1 MTETEKTIDTLIVYC
16 HPYEM
21 SLSAAVLTAVEA
33 GLDRAERSFE
43 VCDLYADGF
52 DPVLRAPDLALYG
65 EGGTNDEL
73 VRRYQGQLS
82 RARHLM
88 LVAPVWWN
96 DIPAMLKGW
105 IDKVM
110 LVGFSWEAT
119 GHGLSGTLG
128 SIIES
133 VDVFTTSAEPTEHLR
148 ASIMATLMDGTF
160 AQLGVE
166 HRAWHNFGGIDL
178 STPEDRKGW
187 LAEVERIVAG
197 EDTVC

>member
-1 MTETEKTIDTLIVYC
+1 MTKTEKSIDTLIVYC

-33 GLDRAERSFE
+33 GLDRVGRSFE

-82 RARHLM
+82 RARHLV

-128 SIIES
+128 RVIES

-148 ASIMATLMDGTF
+148 AAIMATLMDGTF
-160 AQLGVE
+160 AQLDVE
-166 HRAWHNFGGIDL
+166 RRSWHNFGGIDL

-197 EDTVC
+197 EDAAC

>member
-1 MTETEKTIDTLIVYC
+1 MTETEKSIDTLIVYC

-21 SLSAAVLTAVEA
+21 TLSAAVLTAVEA
-33 GLDRAERSFE
+33 GLDRAGRSFE

-82 RARHLM
+82 RARHLV

-128 SIIES
+128 RVIES

-148 ASIMATLMDGTF
+148 AAIMATLMDGTF

-166 HRAWHNFGGIDL
+166 RRSWHNFGGIDQ
-178 STPEDRKGW
+178 STPDDRKDW
-187 LAEVERIVAG
+187 LAEVERIAAG
-197 EDTVC
+197 EDAA

>member
-1 MTETEKTIDTLIVYC
+1 MTETEKSIDTLIVYC

-33 GLDRAERSFE
+33 GLDRAGRSFG

-82 RARHLM
+82 RARHLV

-110 LVGFSWEAT
+110 LAGFSWEAT

-128 SIIES
+128 RIIES
-133 VDVFTTSAEPTEHLR
+133 VNVYTTSAEPTEHLR

-160 AQLGVE
+160 AQLGIE
-166 HRAWHNFGGIDL
+166 RRSWHNFGGIDR
-178 STPEDRKGW
+178 STPEDRKSW

-197 EDTVC
+197 EDAA

>member
-1 MTETEKTIDTLIVYC
+1 MIETNNSIDTLIVYC

-33 GLDRAERSFE
+33 GLDRVGRTFE

-65 EGGTNDEL
+65 EGGTNDGL
-73 VRRYQGQLS
+73 VRRYQDRLS
-82 RARHLM
+82 RARHLV

-128 SIIES
+128 RMIES

-148 ASIMATLMDGTF
+148 AAIMATLMDGTF

-166 HRAWHNFGGIDL
+166 RRSWHNFGGIDQ
-178 STPEDRKGW
+178 STPEGRKGW

-197 EDTVC
+197 EGAAC

>member
-1 MTETEKTIDTLIVYC
+1 MTETEKSIDTLIVYC

-33 GLDRAERSFE
+33 GLDRAGRSFE

-82 RARHLM
+82 RARHLV

-133 VDVFTTSAEPTEHLR
+133 VDVFTSSAEPTEHLR
-148 ASIMATLMDGTF
+148 ASIIATLMDGTF

-166 HRAWHNFGGIDL
+166 RRSWHNFGGIDR
-178 STPEDRKGW
+178 STPGDRKGW

-197 EDTVC
+197 EDVA

>member
-1 MTETEKTIDTLIVYC
+1 MTETEKPIDTLIVYC

-33 GLDRAERSFE
+33 GLDRAGRSFE
-43 VCDLYADGF
+43 VCDLYADSF

-73 VRRYQGQLS
+73 VRCYQGQLS
-82 RARHLM
+82 RARHLV

-148 ASIMATLMDGTF
+148 AAIMATLMDGTF
-160 AQLGVE
+160 AQLGIE
-166 HRAWHNFGGIDL
+166 RRSWHNFGGIDL

-197 EDTVC
+197 EDTAC

>member
-1 MTETEKTIDTLIVYC
+1 MTETEKSIDTLIVYC

-33 GLDRAERSFE
+33 GLDRAGRSFE

-82 RARHLM
+82 RARHLV

-133 VDVFTTSAEPTEHLR
+133 VDVFTSSAEPTEHLR

-166 HRAWHNFGGIDL
+166 RRSWHNFGGIDR

-187 LAEVERIVAG
+187 LAEVGRIVEG
-197 EDTVC
+197 EDAAC

>member
-1 MTETEKTIDTLIVYC
+1 MTKTEKSIDTLIVYC

-33 GLDRAERSFE
+33 GLDRVGRSFE

-82 RARHLM
+82 RARHLV

-128 SIIES
+128 RVIES
-133 VDVFTTSAEPTEHLR
+133 VDVYTTSAEPTEHLR
-148 ASIMATLMDGTF
+148 AAIMATLMDGTF

-166 HRAWHNFGGIDL
+166 RRSWHNFGGIDL

-197 EDTVC
+197 EDAAC

>member
-1 MTETEKTIDTLIVYC
+1 MTETVKSIETLIVYC

-33 GLDRAERSFE
+33 GLDRAGCSFE

-82 RARHLM
+82 RARYLV

-128 SIIES
+128 RVIES

-148 ASIMATLMDGTF
+148 AAIMATLMDGTF

-166 HRAWHNFGGIDL
+166 RRAWHNFGGIDQ
-178 STPEDRKGW
+178 STPEGRKGW
-187 LAEVERIVAG
+187 LAEVGRIVAG
-197 EDTVC
+197 EDTAC

>member
-1 MTETEKTIDTLIVYC
+1 
-16 HPYEM
+16 M

-33 GLDRAERSFE
+33 GLDRAGRSFE

-82 RARHLM
+82 RARHLV

-128 SIIES
+128 RVIES

-148 ASIMATLMDGTF
+148 AAIMATLMDGTF

-166 HRAWHNFGGIDL
+166 RRSWHNFGGIDQ
-178 STPEDRKGW
+178 STPEDRKDW
-187 LAEVERIVAG
+187 LAEVERIAAG
-197 EDTVC
+197 EDAA

>member
-1 MTETEKTIDTLIVYC
+1 MTETEKSIDTLIVYC

-33 GLDRAERSFE
+33 GLDRAGRSFE

-82 RARHLM
+82 RARHLV

-128 SIIES
+128 RVIES

-148 ASIMATLMDGTF
+148 AAIMATLMDGTF
-160 AQLGVE
+160 AQLDVE
-166 HRAWHNFGGIDL
+166 RRSWHNFGGIDL

-197 EDTVC
+197 EDAAC

>member
-1 MTETEKTIDTLIVYC
+1 MIETNNSIDTLIVYC

-33 GLDRAERSFE
+33 GLDRAGRTFE
-43 VCDLYADGF
+43 VCDLHADGF

-82 RARHLM
+82 RARHLV

-128 SIIES
+128 RIIES

-148 ASIMATLMDGTF
+148 AAVEATLMDGTF

-166 HRAWHNFGGIDL
+166 RRAWHNFGGIDQ
-178 STPEDRKGW
+178 STPEGRKGW
-187 LAEVERIVAG
+187 LAEVERIVTG
-197 EDTVC
+197 EGAAC

>member
-1 MTETEKTIDTLIVYC
+1 MTETEKSIDTLIVYC

-33 GLDRAERSFE
+33 GLDRAGRSFE

-52 DPVLRAPDLALYG
+52 DPVLRASDLALYG

-73 VRRYQGQLS
+73 VRRYQCQLS
-82 RARHLM
+82 RACHLV

-133 VDVFTTSAEPTEHLR
+133 VDVFTSSAEPTERLR
-148 ASIMATLMDGTF
+148 AAIMATLMDGTF

-166 HRAWHNFGGIDL
+166 RRSWHNFGGIDL

-197 EDTVC
+197 EDAAC

>member
-1 MTETEKTIDTLIVYC
+1 MTKTEKSIDTLIVYC

-33 GLDRAERSFE
+33 GLDRVGRSFE

-82 RARHLM
+82 RARHLV

-128 SIIES
+128 RVIES

-148 ASIMATLMDGTF
+148 AAIMATLMDGTF

-166 HRAWHNFGGIDL
+166 RRSWHNFGGIDL

-187 LAEVERIVAG
+187 LAEVERIAAG
-197 EDTVC
+197 EDAAC

>member
-1 MTETEKTIDTLIVYC
+1 MTETEKSIDTLIVYC

-33 GLDRAERSFE
+33 GLDRVGRSFE

-52 DPVLRAPDLALYG
+52 DPVLRPSDLALYG

-82 RARHLM
+82 RARHLV

-128 SIIES
+128 RMIES
-133 VDVFTTSAEPTEHLR
+133 VNVYTTSAEPTEHLR

-166 HRAWHNFGGIDL
+166 RRAWHNFGGIDQ
-178 STPEDRKGW
+178 STPEGRKGW

-197 EDTVC
+197 EDAAC

>member
-1 MTETEKTIDTLIVYC
+1 MIETEKSIDTLIVYC

-33 GLDRAERSFE
+33 GLDRAGRSFE

-52 DPVLRAPDLALYG
+52 DPVLRAPDLALYS

-82 RARHLM
+82 RARHLV

-128 SIIES
+128 RMIES

-160 AQLGVE
+160 AQLGIE
-166 HRAWHNFGGIDL
+166 RRSWHNFGGIDR

-197 EDTVC
+197 EDAA

>member
-1 MTETEKTIDTLIVYC
+1 MTKTEKSIDTLIVYC
-16 HPYEM
+16 HPYET

-33 GLDRAERSFE
+33 GLDRAGRSFE

-82 RARHLM
+82 RARHLV
-88 LVAPVWWN
+88 LIAPVWWN

-128 SIIES
+128 RVIES

-148 ASIMATLMDGTF
+148 AAIMATLMDGTF

-166 HRAWHNFGGIDL
+166 RRSWHNFGGIDL

-197 EDTVC
+197 EDAAC

>member
-1 MTETEKTIDTLIVYC
+1 MTKTLEPIDTLIVYC

-21 SLSAAVLTAVEA
+21 SLGAAVLTAVEA
-33 GLDRAERSFE
+33 GLDGARRTFE

-65 EGGTNDEL
+65 EGGTTDQL
-73 VRRYQGQLS
+73 VRRYQAQLA
-82 RARHLM
+82 RARHLA

-128 SIIES
+128 RMIES

-148 ASIMATLMDGTF
+148 AAIEPTLMDGTF

-166 HRAWHNFGGIDL
+166 RRAWHNFGGIDL
-178 STPEDRKGW
+178 STPEDRKAW
-187 LAEVERIVAG
+187 LAEVERIAVG
-197 EDTVC
+197 EDAAC

>member
-1 MTETEKTIDTLIVYC
+1 MTETEKSIDTLIVYC

-33 GLDRAERSFE
+33 GLDRAGRSFE

-82 RARHLM
+82 RARHLV

-119 GHGLSGTLG
+119 GYGLSGTLG
-128 SIIES
+128 RVIES

-148 ASIMATLMDGTF
+148 AAIMATLMDGTF

-166 HRAWHNFGGIDL
+166 RRSWHNFGGIDQ
-178 STPEDRKGW
+178 STPEDRKDW
-187 LAEVERIVAG
+187 LAEVERIAAG
-197 EDTVC
+197 EDAA

>member
-1 MTETEKTIDTLIVYC
+1 MTKTEKSIDTLIVYC

-33 GLDRAERSFE
+33 GLDRVGRSFE

-82 RARHLM
+82 RARHLVI
-88 LVAPVWWN
+88 VAPVWWN

-128 SIIES
+128 RVIES

-166 HRAWHNFGGIDL
+166 RRSWHNFGGIDR

-187 LAEVERIVAG
+187 LAEVGRIVEG
-197 EDTVC
+197 EDAAC

>member
-1 MTETEKTIDTLIVYC
+1 MTETEKSIDTLIVYC

-33 GLDRAERSFE
+33 GLDRAGRSFE

-52 DPVLRAPDLALYG
+52 DPVLRAPDLVLYG

-82 RARHLM
+82 RARRLV

-133 VDVFTTSAEPTEHLR
+133 VDVFTSSAEPTERLC
-148 ASIMATLMDGTF
+148 AAFEATLMDGTF
-160 AQLGVE
+160 AQLGIE
-166 HRAWHNFGGIDL
+166 HRAWHNFGGIDQ

-187 LAEVERIVAG
+187 LAEVERIAAG
-197 EDTVC
+197 EVAAC

>member
-1 MTETEKTIDTLIVYC
+1 MTETEKSIDTLIVYC

-33 GLDRAERSFE
+33 GLDRAGRSFE

-82 RARHLM
+82 RARHLV

-128 SIIES
+128 RVIES

-148 ASIMATLMDGTF
+148 AAIMATLMDGTF

-166 HRAWHNFGGIDL
+166 RRSWHNFGGIDL

-197 EDTVC
+197 EDAAC

>member
-1 MTETEKTIDTLIVYC
+1 MIETNNSIDTLIVYC

-33 GLDRAERSFE
+33 GLDRVGRTFE

-65 EGGTNDEL
+65 EGGTNDGL
-73 VRRYQGQLS
+73 VRCYQDRLS
-82 RARHLM
+82 RARHLV
-88 LVAPVWWN
+88 LIAPVWWN

-128 SIIES
+128 RMIES

-148 ASIMATLMDGTF
+148 AAIMATLMDGTF

-166 HRAWHNFGGIDL
+166 RRSWHNFGGIDQ
-178 STPEDRKGW
+178 STPEGRKGW

-197 EDTVC
+197 EGAAC

>member
-1 MTETEKTIDTLIVYC
+1 MTKTEKSIDTLIVYC

-33 GLDRAERSFE
+33 GLDRVGRSFE

-82 RARHLM
+82 RARHLV

-128 SIIES
+128 RVIES

-148 ASIMATLMDGTF
+148 AAIMATLMDGTF

-166 HRAWHNFGGIDL
+166 RRSWHNFGGIDL

-197 EDTVC
+197 EDAAC

>member
-1 MTETEKTIDTLIVYC
+1 MTKTEKSIDTLIVYC

-33 GLDRAERSFE
+33 GLDRVGRSFE

-82 RARHLM
+82 RARHLV

-128 SIIES
+128 RVIES
-133 VDVFTTSAEPTEHLR
+133 VDVFTTSAEPTERLR
-148 ASIMATLMDGTF
+148 AAIMATLMDGTF

-166 HRAWHNFGGIDL
+166 RRSWHNFGGIDL

-197 EDTVC
+197 EDAAC

>member
-1 MTETEKTIDTLIVYC
+1 MTKTEKTIDTLSVYC
-16 HPYEM
+16 HPYET

-33 GLDRAERSFE
+33 GLDRAGRSFE

-82 RARHLM
+82 RARHLV
-88 LVAPVWWN
+88 LIAPVWWN

-128 SIIES
+128 RVIES

-148 ASIMATLMDGTF
+148 AAIMATLMDGTF

-166 HRAWHNFGGIDL
+166 RRSWHNFGGIDL

-197 EDTVC
+197 EDAAC

>member
-1 MTETEKTIDTLIVYC
+1 MTETEKSIDTLIVYC

-33 GLDRAERSFE
+33 GLDRAGRSFE

-52 DPVLRAPDLALYG
+52 DPVLRASDLALYG

-73 VRRYQGQLS
+73 VRRYQCQLS
-82 RARHLM
+82 RACHLV

-133 VDVFTTSAEPTEHLR
+133 VDVFTSSAEPTERLR
-148 ASIMATLMDGTF
+148 AAIMATLMDGTF

-166 HRAWHNFGGIDL
+166 RRSWHNFGGIDL

-187 LAEVERIVAG
+187 LAEVERIAAG
-197 EDTVC
+197 EDAA

>member
-1 MTETEKTIDTLIVYC
+1 MTETEKSIDTLIVYC
-16 HPYEM
+16 HPYET

-33 GLDRAERSFE
+33 GLDRAGRSFE

-82 RARHLM
+82 RARHLV
-88 LVAPVWWN
+88 LIAPVWWN

-128 SIIES
+128 RVIES

-148 ASIMATLMDGTF
+148 AAIMATLMDGTF

-166 HRAWHNFGGIDL
+166 RRSWHNFGGIDL

-197 EDTVC
+197 EDAAC

>member
-1 MTETEKTIDTLIVYC
+1 MTKTEKSIDTLIVYC

-33 GLDRAERSFE
+33 GLDRVGRSFE

-82 RARHLM
+82 RARHLV

-128 SIIES
+128 RVIES

-148 ASIMATLMDGTF
+148 AAIMATLMDGTF

-166 HRAWHNFGGIDL
+166 RRSWHNFGGIDQ
-178 STPEDRKGW
+178 STPEDRKDW
-187 LAEVERIVAG
+187 LAEVERIAAG
-197 EDTVC
+197 EDAA

>member
-1 MTETEKTIDTLIVYC
+1 MTETEKSIDTLIVYC

-33 GLDRAERSFE
+33 GLDRVGRSFE

-82 RARHLM
+82 RARHLV

-128 SIIES
+128 RVIES

-148 ASIMATLMDGTF
+148 AAIMATLMDGTF

-166 HRAWHNFGGIDL
+166 RRSWHNFGGIDQ
-178 STPEDRKGW
+178 STPEDRKDW
-187 LAEVERIVAG
+187 LAEVERIAAG
-197 EDTVC
+197 EDAA

>member
-1 MTETEKTIDTLIVYC
+1 MTETEKSIDTLIVYC

-33 GLDRAERSFE
+33 GLDRAGRSFE

-82 RARHLM
+82 RARHLV
-88 LVAPVWWN
+88 LVVPVWWN

-128 SIIES
+128 RVIES

-148 ASIMATLMDGTF
+148 AAIMATLMDGTF

-166 HRAWHNFGGIDL
+166 RRSWHNFGGIDL

-197 EDTVC
+197 EDAAC

>member
-1 MTETEKTIDTLIVYC
+1 MTETEKSIDTLIVYC

-33 GLDRAERSFE
+33 GLDRVGRSFE

-52 DPVLRAPDLALYG
+52 DPVLRASDLALYG

-82 RARHLM
+82 RARHLV

-160 AQLGVE
+160 AQLGVK

-178 STPEDRKGW
+178 STPEDRRDW
-187 LAEVERIVAG
+187 LAEVERIAAG
-197 EDTVC
+197 EVAAC

>member
-1 MTETEKTIDTLIVYC
+1 MTETEKSIDTLIVYC

-33 GLDRAERSFE
+33 GLDRAGRSFE

-82 RARHLM
+82 RARHLV

-128 SIIES
+128 RMIES
-133 VDVFTTSAEPTEHLR
+133 VNVFTSSVEPTERLR
-148 ASIMATLMDGTF
+148 AAFEATLMDGTF
-160 AQLGVE
+160 AQLGIE
-166 HRAWHNFGGIDL
+166 HRAWHNFDGIDQ
-178 STPEDRKGW
+178 STPEDRKDW
-187 LAEVERIVAG
+187 LAEVERIAAG
-197 EDTVC
+197 EDAA

>member
-1 MTETEKTIDTLIVYC
+1 MTETEKSIDTLIVYC

-33 GLDRAERSFE
+33 GLDRAGRSFE

-82 RARHLM
+82 RARHLV

-128 SIIES
+128 RVIES

-148 ASIMATLMDGTF
+148 AAIMATLMDGTF

-166 HRAWHNFGGIDL
+166 RRSWHNFGGIDQ
-178 STPEDRKGW
+178 STPEDRKDW
-187 LAEVERIVAG
+187 LAEVERIAAG
-197 EDTVC
+197 EDAA

>member
-1 MTETEKTIDTLIVYC
+1 MIETDNPIDTLIVYC

-33 GLDRAERSFE
+33 GLDRAGRTFE
-43 VCDLYADGF
+43 VCDLHA
-52 DPVLRAPDLALYG
+52 VC
-65 EGGTNDEL
+65 
-73 VRRYQGQLS
+73 RYQGQLS
-82 RARHLM
+82 RARHLV

-128 SIIES
+128 RMIET
-133 VDVFTTSAEPTEHLR
+133 VDVFTTSAEPTEHLS
-148 ASIMATLMDGTF
+148 AAIEATLMDGTF

-166 HRAWHNFGGIDL
+166 RRAWHNFGGIDL
-178 STPEDRKGW
+178 STPEDRRAW
-187 LAEVERIVAG
+187 LAEVERIVVG
-197 EDTVC
+197 EDAAC

>member
-1 MTETEKTIDTLIVYC
+1 MAETEKSIDTLIVYC

-33 GLDRAERSFE
+33 GLDRAGRSFE

-82 RARHLM
+82 RACHLV

-128 SIIES
+128 RIIES
-133 VDVFTTSAEPTEHLR
+133 VDVYTTSAEPTEHLR

-160 AQLGVE
+160 AQLGIE
-166 HRAWHNFGGIDL
+166 RRSWHNFGGIDR
-178 STPEDRKGW
+178 STPEDRKSW
-187 LAEVERIVAG
+187 LAEVERIAAG
-197 EDTVC
+197 EVAAC

>member
-1 MTETEKTIDTLIVYC
+1 MTETEKSIDTLIVYC

-33 GLDRAERSFE
+33 GLDRAGRSFE

-82 RARHLM
+82 RARHLV

-128 SIIES
+128 RVIES
-133 VDVFTTSAEPTEHLR
+133 VDVYTTSAEPTEHLR
-148 ASIMATLMDGTF
+148 AAIMATLMDGTF

-166 HRAWHNFGGIDL
+166 RRSWHNFGGIDL

-197 EDTVC
+197 EDAAC